1 MSNDMGGYV
10 THGELASVLDGRLE
24 PLKEIRDMLRDA
36 MGDIRDG
43 QVRIVEKIAEL
54 DTRVTRRMDISN
66 GRHAKLENLAD
77 TIKATAVEAKEA
89 VAEAQAT
96 AVEAKEAV
104 AEAQASVA
112 GLSRAVEG
120 VQQTAT
126 RTEANSVET
135 KTLATH
141 IDQYGCCQ
149 MGRHEEIADALAQ
162 VGIVPTNREA
172 PSKPWSRR
180 QRGGLIAAF
189 ATSLLLG
196 ALTPYLVPAVEHL
209 ARWVRSW

>member
-1 MSNDMGGYV
+1 MSDDIITRN
-10 THGELASVLDGRLE
+10 ELAMHLA
-24 PLKEIRDMLRDA
+24 PLVEMRTMLR
-36 MGDIRDG
+36 GSLERVENG
-43 QVRIVEKIAEL
+43 QERILAQIAEL
-54 DTRVTRRMDISN
+54 DIRVTRRMDISN
-66 GRHAKLENLAD
+66 GRQAKLENLAD
-77 TIKATAVEAKEA
+77 TIKATAVEAKEV

-104 AEAQASVA
+104 AEAQGAFA
-112 GLSRAVEG
+112 GLSKAVED

-126 RTEANSVET
+126 RTGADSAET
-135 KTLATH
+135 KTLAKH
-141 IDQYGCCQ
+141 IDQFGCCQ

-180 QRGGLIAAF
+180 QKGGLIAAF

-196 ALTPYLVPAVEHL
+196 ALTPYLVPGIEHL

>member
-1 MSNDMGGYV
+1 MSDDMGGYV

-77 TIKATAVEAKEA
+77 TIK
-89 VAEAQAT
+89 AT

>member
-1 MSNDMGGYV
+1 MSDDIITRN
-10 THGELASVLDGRLE
+10 ELAMHLA
-24 PLKEIRDMLRDA
+24 PLVEMRTMLR
-36 MGDIRDG
+36 GSLERVENG
-43 QVRIVEKIAEL
+43 QERILAQIAEL
-54 DTRVTRRMDISN
+54 DIRVTRRMDISN
-66 GRHAKLENLAD
+66 GRQAKLENLAD

-96 AVEAKEAV
+96 AVEAKETV
-104 AEAQASVA
+104 AEAQGAFA
-112 GLSRAVEG
+112 GLSKAVED

-126 RTEANSVET
+126 RTGADSAET
-135 KTLATH
+135 KTLAKH
-141 IDQYGCCQ
+141 IDQFGCCQ

-180 QRGGLIAAF
+180 QKGGLIAAF

-196 ALTPYLVPAVEHL
+196 ALTPYLVPGIEHL

>member
-1 MSNDMGGYV
+1 MSGDNDNV
-10 THGELASVLDGRLE
+10 TRGELAMHLK
-24 PLKEIRDMLRDA
+24 PLGEMRDMLGKSIDLVYN
-36 MGDIRDG
+36 G
-43 QVRIVEKIAEL
+43 QTQILAQIAEL
-54 DTRVTRRMDISN
+54 DLRLTRRLDISN
-66 GRHAKLENLAD
+66 WRQAKLENLAD
-77 TIKATAVEAKEA
+77 TIHATAVEAKEA

-112 GLSRAVEG
+112 GLSKAVEG

-126 RTEANSVET
+126 RTEADSAET
-135 KTLATH
+135 KTLAKH
-141 IDQYGCCQ
+141 IDQFGCCQ

-180 QRGGLIAAF
+180 QKGGLIAAF

-196 ALTPYLVPAVEHL
+196 ALTPYLVPGIEHL